1 MLCVFVLLGQ
11 GLSQQPAGFHL
22 EEVALAGGIFYY
34 FQDVR
39 PQKLAVVH
47 VLGPFLFDPDQK
59 IQHEFQLLRVCLYFG
74 VLGKLI
80 LAEVLVLLAETLLF
94 YALGVSAV
102 TESPH
107 ACVYCEVVALME
119 LWLEA
124 VLAVD

>member
-80 LAEVLVLLAETLLF
+80 LAEVLVLLAKTLLF

-119 LWLEA
+119 LWLKA